1 MNESLRLDYLEAMGI
16 TQYVARMPLP
26 GACPSPVIDIETTH
40 IELLVQEQPTSIA
53 AMLDDNF
60 TVTKKT
66 SASSSVSIPIAKTTT
81 QADLQSSPTLTAF
94 QCQIAIWTVNDLL
107 ILADAPRLDN
117 SQLTLLRN
125 ILQAIG
131 RTNNLSDTKQFSWP
145 IPQRKDKNL
154 LAAQEHFQGL
164 LDGGLLKTDG
174 LRQILCFGERVSA
187 LLHTNTSTP
196 ETPIPEKIIT
206 EQKVTQYQDWP
217 VTNVCALHEMLTQP
231 SRKADT
237 WRVLQVL
244 IRA

>member
-1 MNESLRLDYLEAMGI
+1 MNELLRLDYLEAMGI

-26 GACPSPVIDIETTH
+26 GACPSPVIHVEVIEP
-40 IELLVQEQPTSIA
+40 EPKSIA
-53 AMLDDNF
+53 AMLDESF
-60 TVTKKT
+60 SAARKSTTPPTAT
-66 SASSSVSIPIAKTTT
+66 SSFSTPQAATTSIPA
-81 QADLQSSPTLTAF
+81 AF

-131 RTNNLSDTKQFSWP
+131 RTDNLSVAKQFSWP
-145 IPQRKDKNL
+145 LPQRKDKNL

-164 LDGGLLKTDG
+164 LDGGLLKTNG
-174 LRQILCFGERVSA
+174 LRQILCFGDAVSA
-187 LLHTNTSTP
+187 LLHTNDSA
-196 ETPIPEKIIT
+196 PEKT
-206 EQKVTQYQDWP
+206 ALQYQDWP
-217 VTNVCALHEMLTQP
+217 VTSVCALHEMLAQP

-237 WRVLQVL
+237 WRRLQVL